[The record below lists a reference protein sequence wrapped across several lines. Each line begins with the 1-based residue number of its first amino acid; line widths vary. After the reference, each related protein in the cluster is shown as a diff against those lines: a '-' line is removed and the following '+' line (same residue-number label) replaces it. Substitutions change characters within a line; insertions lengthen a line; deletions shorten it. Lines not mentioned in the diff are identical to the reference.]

1 MKKKIVSLVLAMSL
15 LASAFVGCGNNT
27 TASSGTASTAAS
39 NTAAAAKTLTVC
51 VGPEPQ
57 TIDPALNTAVDG
69 GTLIVHA
76 FEGLTKR
83 DKDGK
88 IVNGQA
94 KDIKVSD
101 DHLTYTI
108 TLRDDIKWS
117 DGKAVTAGDFVYAW
131 QRAVDPKTA
140 SEYASIFDAIK
151 NGKKI
156 RSVGT
161 PDAVKKPDGTDYKP
175 SDLGITAK
183 DDKTLVV
190 TLEAPCAYIMEL
202 FQFPT
207 YMPVRKDMIE
217 AKGDQWTQDPKTY
230 ISNGPYM
237 LKDWSH
243 KESMT
248 YVKNPNYYGKDSIT
262 NDTLKFTLI
271 EDDAAQLAAY
281 QNNEIQFAYQFPVD
295 EIAAWKDKPD
305 YHTMNQLGTYL
316 ICFNTTKAPFNDP
329 RARKALSL
337 AIDRNYLVEKVT
349 KGGETPADAMVSTG
363 VTDTDTSKQFHDVSG
378 GYYSVKAE
386 DYEKNVAEAKKLLAE
401 AGYPDG
407 KGFPAF
413 EYMFNTST
421 KHQSVAE
428 ALQNMW
434 KTELGLNASIS
445 AQEWAVFIDTRHK
458 GSYSVARH
466 GWLADYNDPA
476 SYLTLW
482 MTGDGNN
489 DAKYSNKQY
498 DALIKKALSTDDNK
512 VRMPAMH
519 DAEKILM
526 NDMPIAPLFF
536 YTHPYLMN
544 TNLKNFY
551 ESPLGFDYFM
561 YTTVE

>member
-1 MKKKIVSLVLAMSL
+1 M
-15 LASAFVGCGNNT
+15 
-27 TASSGTASTAAS
+27 
-39 NTAAAAKTLTVC
+39 
-51 VGPEPQ
+51 
-57 TIDPALNTAVDG
+57 
-69 GTLIVHA
+69 
-76 FEGLTKR
+76 TKH

-101 DHLTYTI
+101 DHLTYTA

-131 QRAVDPKTA
+131 QRGVDPKTA
-140 SEYASIFDAIK
+140 SEYANIFDPIK
-151 NGKKI
+151 NATKI
-156 RSVGT
+156 RNGE
-161 PDAVKKPDGTDYKP
+161 KKADGTAYAP
-175 SDLGITAK
+175 SELGIVAK
-183 DDKTLVV
+183 DDKTLEI

-202 FQFPT
+202 FTFPT
-207 YMPVRKDMIE
+207 YMPVRKDIID
-217 AKGDQWTQDPKTY
+217 AKGDQWTQDPTTY
-230 ISNGPYM
+230 VSNGCYM

-248 YVKNPNYYGKDSIT
+248 YVKNPNYYDKDSVT
-262 NDTLKFTLI
+262 NDTLKFMLI

-305 YHTMNQLGTYL
+305 YHTINQLGTYL
-316 ICFNTTKAPFNDP
+316 VCYNTQKAPFNDP
-329 RARKALSL
+329 RVRKALSL

-363 VTDTDTSKQFHDVSG
+363 VTDQDASKQFHDVGG
-378 GYYSVKAE
+378 GYYSVKPE

-401 AGYPDG
+401 AGFPDG

-413 EYMFNTST
+413 EYIFNTSS

-434 KTELGLNASIS
+434 KTELGINATLSS
-445 AQEWAVFIDTRHK
+445 QEWAVFVDTRNK
-458 GSYSVARH
+458 GNFSVARH
-466 GWLADYNDPA
+466 GWLADYNDPI

-482 MTGDGNN
+482 VTGDANN
-489 DAKYSNKQY
+489 SGKYSNKDY
-498 DALIKKALSTDDNK
+498 DALIKKALSTDDNS

-526 NDMPIAPLFF
+526 DDMGIAPLFF

-551 ESPLGFDYFM
+551 ESPLGFDFFM

>member
-1 MKKKIVSLVLAMSL
+1 MTKKIVSLVLAL
-15 LASAFVGCGNNT
+15 TLIASAFAGCGNNT
-27 TASSGTASTAAS
+27 TASSGATSTAGS
-39 NTAAAAKTLTVC
+39 NATAEAKTLTVC
-51 VGPEPQ
+51 VGAEPT
-57 TIDPALNTAVDG
+57 TIDPVHNQTVDG
-69 GTLIVHA
+69 GTLILHA
-76 FEGLTKR
+76 FEGLTKH

-94 KDIKVSD
+94 KDFKVSD
-101 DHLTYTI
+101 DHLTYTV

-131 QRAVDPKTA
+131 QRGVDPKTA
-140 SEYASIFDAIK
+140 SEYANIFDPIK
-151 NGKKI
+151 NATLIRNSAEDGAEKKADG
-156 RSVGT
+156 SAYT
-161 PDAVKKPDGTDYKP
+161 PA
-175 SDLGITAK
+175 DLGIVAK
-183 DDKTLVV
+183 DDKTLVI
-190 TLEAPCAYIMEL
+190 TLAAPCAYIMEL
-202 FQFPT
+202 FTFPT
-207 YMPVRKDMIE
+207 YMPVRKDIID

-248 YVKNPNYYGKDSIT
+248 YVKNPNYYDKANIT

-295 EIAAWKDKPD
+295 EIAAWKDKAD
-305 YHTMNQLGTYL
+305 FHTINQLGTYL

-329 RARKALSL
+329 RVRKALSL

-363 VTDTDTSKQFHDVSG
+363 VTDQDASKQFHDVGG
-378 GYYSVKAE
+378 GYYSVKPE

-445 AQEWAVFIDTRHK
+445 AQEWSVFVDTRNK
-458 GSYSVARH
+458 GSFSIARH
-466 GWLADYNDPA
+466 GWLADYNDPI

-489 DAKYSNKQY
+489 NAKYSNKQY
-498 DALIKKALSTDDNK
+498 DALIKKSLSTDDNA

-526 NDMPIAPLFF
+526 DDMPIAPLFF

-551 ESPLGFDYFM
+551 ESPLGFDFFM